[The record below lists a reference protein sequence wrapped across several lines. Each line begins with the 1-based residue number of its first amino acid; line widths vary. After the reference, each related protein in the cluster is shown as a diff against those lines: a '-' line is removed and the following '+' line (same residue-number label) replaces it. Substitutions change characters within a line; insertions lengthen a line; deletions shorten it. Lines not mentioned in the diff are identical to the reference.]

1 MYDFSRMQK
10 LVDRMQKL
18 QPAKPPPDTRF
29 LPEELKKEKIIEDP
43 NKIEKKAKRQLLI
56 KNLKG
61 SGGLKPVEDDR
72 LLLIQKENY
81 LKKKQRELEMEQ
93 VKQELAE
100 QKKQEKQ
107 KLEIET
113 QRALQVIKGKKEIS
127 QVEREEKI
135 KKHIDNEFLKR
146 KQKVNNSIQMSSIDA
161 SYVSQSQ
168 NLNNSQIKKQI
179 LDYHTLPKEQYNR
192 IYRQPAVSPPK

>member
-1 MYDFSRMQK
+1 MYDFTRMQK

-18 QPAKPPPDTRF
+18 QPANPPPDTRF
-29 LPEELKKEKIIEDP
+29 LPEELKKDKIVDDP
-43 NKIEKKAKRQLLI
+43 QKNVKKAKRQLLI
-56 KNLKG
+56 KNQKG
-61 SGGLKPVEDDR
+61 SNVLKPIEDER

-107 KLEIET
+107 KLELET
-113 QRALQVIKGKKEIS
+113 QRALLVVKEKKETVQI
-127 QVEREEKI
+127 EKEEKI
-135 KKHIDNEFLKR
+135 KKRNDNEFQKR
-146 KQKVNNSIQMSSIDA
+146 KQKANNSIQISSIDA
-161 SYVSQSQ
+161 SYVSQ
-168 NLNNSQIKKQI
+168 NLNTSLIKKQI

-192 IYRQPAVSPPK
+192 IYRQPVSPPK

>member
-18 QPAKPPPDTRF
+18 QPPQPPPDTRF
-29 LPEELKKEKIIEDP
+29 LPEELKKEKVIEDP
-43 NKIEKKAKRQLLI
+43 KKIEKKTKRQLLI
-56 KNLKG
+56 KNKKG
-61 SGGLKPVEDDR
+61 SGGLKPVEDER
-72 LLLIQKENY
+72 LFLIQKENY

-93 VKQELAE
+93 VKKELAE

-113 QRALQVIKGKKEIS
+113 QRALQFVKGKKELS
-127 QVEREEKI
+127 QLEREEKI
-135 KKHIDNEFLKR
+135 KKKNDNEFLKR

-161 SYVSQSQ
+161 SYVSQNQ
-168 NLNNSQIKKQI
+168 NLNNSLIKKQI
-179 LDYHTLPKEQYNR
+179 IDYHTLPKEQYNR
-192 IYRQPAVSPPK
+192 IYRQQAVSPPK